1 MVEPAGAVCGQ
12 PEAVYAVRPLSTRRP
27 PLCRARCPL
36 LRRSWPAASDAL
48 GLPLP
53 PLLAC
58 RFPRPYSPSCPPPG
72 KGLGKGIINFLT
84 DVARRSGCYK
94 VILDCD
100 ESNTGFYRKC
110 GYSGGHSPV
119 YMAVYF

>member
-1 MVEPAGAVCGQ
+1 MLCVG
-12 PEAVYAVRPLSTRRP
+12 SRR
-27 PLCRARCPL
+27 LCTQCARCL
-36 LRRSWPAASDAL
+36 LGARRSVAPAALSSDAL

-53 PLLAC
+53 TLLAC

>member
-1 MVEPAGAVCGQ
+1 VVAAGTLFLEQKFIRNAGVAGHI
-12 PEAVYAVRPLSTRRP
+12 EDVVVDTTVRGLCQFVGGSLCKFTTPCPCPYLTVLPTGLS
-27 PLCRARCPL
+27 
-36 LRRSWPAASDAL
+36 SS
-48 GLPLP
+48 
-53 PLLAC
+53 
-58 RFPRPYSPSCPPPG
+58 SG
-72 KGLGKGIINFLT
+72 KGLGKGIIDFLT

-100 ESNTGFYRKC
+100 ESNTGFYAKC